1 MTDVSFISAATDPS
15 LMAMKMAPTATL
27 SLKMGAGATDARIEK
42 TSQDFEA
49 MFATEML
56 RPMFEGMDVDQT
68 FGGGHGEEAM
78 RSFMLQEYGKI
89 IAKTGKLGVGSQV
102 KAEMIRL
109 QEGSGKG
116 QSRSNATSAGAS
128 NAYQRSAS
136 GKSDRD
142 VTVQ

>member
-1 MTDVSFISAATDPS
+1 MTDISAISSATGPA
-15 LMAMKMAPTATL
+15 LMAMKMAPSATL
-27 SLKMGAGATDARIEK
+27 SLKMGMDNARIEK

-56 RPMFEGMDVDQT
+56 RPMFEGIDVDST

-109 QEGSGKG
+109 QEGAGKG
-116 QSRSNATSAGAS
+116 QSRSNPTPVGAS
-128 NAYQRSAS
+128 SAYQKSAS
-136 GKSDRD
+136 GKSERD
-142 VTVQ
+142 VTVE